1 MNISDMHKFERRRG
15 VAGLTYLPVTQEIAG
30 SNPVA
35 SAIFFV
41 QRQVTVPS
49 TAAQMYNYQ
58 EHYSVTSGGGLVSRR
73 VFSGR
78 IRPEPGYFRRAIA

>member
-1 MNISDMHKFERRRG
+1 MNISDTHKFERRRG

-41 QRQVTVPS
+41 QRQITVTS
-49 TAAQMYNYQ
+49 ETAQMHKYQ
-58 EHYSVTSGGGLVSRR
+58 EHYTVYLLPIDSNLSGM
-73 VFSGR
+73 
-78 IRPEPGYFRRAIA
+78 